1 MANKNSRRIS
11 NYRRGYPIIDK
22 ICCGLV
28 LGGSVAFMVGM
39 VAYANQRD
47 AKEFSQQQPMV
58 IRIDK

>member
-1 MANKNSRRIS
+1 MSNCKSRRIS
-11 NYRRGYPIIDK
+11 NYKKGYAIIDK